1 MNNLTKELKISSQK
15 NIIILALISVLPF
28 TIYFLFFALN
38 INSDYR
44 ITEITSYFFTFR
56 IFYLFCFSLIFNLDN
71 KKNIFI
77 TFLIFLFV
85 GILSVIIPSSEFTF
99 KDIIDIDKK
108 LIFFVHTILNKNLF
122 LDIIF
127 FIIFALSFNQYKN
140 YKDINQAF
148 TFSANIMILTSII
161 PVTSII
167 PAIISI
173 MFMMFFA
180 GVINL
185 FKGIIINIFDDT
197 LIVFNVFILSVFYIF
212 AFTPF
217 IIYFLYK
224 KDVKNISIYFSR
236 MIMYIS
242 LYNIIK
248 HLFSIIVPII
258 SYSSPYD
265 IRINFIIYNVALT
278 IGVVNLFFVRMDYK
292 SSIFTKLVYIIF
304 PVIAFIFNIIIL
316 TSTIYRIKEYG
327 ISPNKLTLILTNI
340 IMLIHFILIIFD
352 NIKSLKKL
360 DSIKNIKD
368 IILTNNRSYYVYVYG
383 IIAFIVCF
391 IMPLFYNVF

>member
-161 PVTSII
+161 P
-167 PAIISI
+167 AIISI

-197 LIVFNVFILSVFYIF
+197 LIIFNVFILSVFYIF

-236 MIMYIS
+236 IIMYMS

-292 SSIFTKLVYIIF
+292 SSIFTKLVYIVF

-360 DSIKNIKD
+360 NSIKNIKD